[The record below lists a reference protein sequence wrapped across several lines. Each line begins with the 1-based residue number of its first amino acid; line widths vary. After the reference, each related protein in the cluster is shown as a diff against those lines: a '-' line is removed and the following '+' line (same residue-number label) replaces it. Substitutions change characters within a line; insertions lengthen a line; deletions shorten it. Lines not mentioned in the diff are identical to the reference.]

1 VKSAWILND
10 TEVGSLVW
18 VGYCSESASQVDVD
32 IDVGVELCPNWLI
45 QKELNSG
52 KRFTILISLIA
63 YHQLGLGRNAKSSNQ
78 IKELIMRSGKK
89 SIHAITTWVRRQP
102 PKVKAFLAVV
112 SGMAALVL
120 LRFIVHDHDNL
131 FVAAE
136 AVHSLGISVL
146 IYKLIKEKTCAGSLT
161 YPLPFFS
168 LSFFLSISYLS
179 ISFICL
185 QFPYNK
191 FGLLCFY
198 PLMFNLMWP
207 ALNIKKLFVSERFHW
222 MINDIVW
229 LLLFLLLLNEKKKQH
244 FVALFCYSSFVHV
257 LSWGCF
263 PVSRL
268 LSLLFV
274 MYRIIAQIPGI
285 DSYIFSC

>member
-1 VKSAWILND
+1 
-10 TEVGSLVW
+10 EVGSLVW

-146 IYKLIKEKTCAGSLT
+146 IYKLIKEKTCAGLSLKSQELT
-161 YPLPFFS
+161 AIFLAVRLYCSFVMEYDIHTLLDLATFATTLWVIYMIRFKLKSSYMEEKDNFAIYYVVIPCAVLALFIHPSTSHHLLNRISWAFCVYLEAVSVLPQLRVMQNTQIVEPFTAHYVFA
-168 LSFFLSISYLS
+168 LGVARFLS
-179 ISFICL
+179 CAHWVL
-185 QFPYNK
+185 Q
-191 FGLLCFY
+191 
-198 PLMFNLMWP
+198 
-207 ALNIKKLFVSERFHW
+207 V
-222 MINDIVW
+222 
-229 LLLFLLLLNEKKKQH
+229 
-244 FVALFCYSSFVHV
+244 
-257 LSWGCF
+257 
-263 PVSRL
+263 
-268 LSLLFV
+268 
-274 MYRIIAQIPGI
+274 
-285 DSYIFSC
+285 